1 MKKINI
7 LLILLIVIGANIKA
21 QNFNNIIKEFMDT
34 SWRAGGNLKNL
45 NIQDSYKYNKCIDL
59 GDYVYVGERD
69 SHELKQGIIIEIDE
83 KEAFAQKLLPNT
95 VEQKLY
101 TSSNIYGSN
110 GQTIVA
116 SATVNYKRK
125 VYIIE
130 RSKKGSW
137 EFKQFLKTNEKKIP
151 SEFGGAVAIEGDWI
165 IVSSQSNST
174 DENGEKL
181 NSAGAVYIFKRVEDK
196 WEQYQKITAKER
208 VKGGNF
214 GLTVDIKNETIIVG
228 SRIQG
233 VIYVFKMDENK
244 KWIQTQELTKP
255 INEGASYTGIIKFIN
270 NEIVMLTNGTFKN
283 SGGIYIFKKMA
294 NDKWGE
300 SQYIQPTDLG
310 DIDCFGGVQKYQVR
324 HISSEKILVT
334 ANDDFM
340 FVGVPQQNGEK
351 QNSGAVYVFK
361 KKSDG
366 TWYKIKK
373 IKHENPQFNQHFGK
387 ELLVKNNLLF
397 IGYNPY
403 GEASAIRIIKF
414 RE

>member
-21 QNFNNIIKEFMDT
+21 QNFNNIIKEFNDT
-34 SWRAGGNLKNL
+34 CWRSGGNISNFNL
-45 NIQDSYKYNKCIDL
+45 QECYKYNQCVDL

-110 GQTIVA
+110 GHTIVA

-181 NSAGAVYIFKRVEDK
+181 NSAGAVYIFKRGEDK

-228 SRIQG
+228 SRIPG
-233 VIYVFKMDENK
+233 AIYVFKMDENK
-244 KWIQTQELTKP
+244 KWIQTQKLTKP
-255 INEGASYTGIIKFIN
+255 INEGATYTGIIKFIN
-270 NEIVMLTNGTFKN
+270 NQIVMLTNGTFKN
-283 SGGIYIFKKMA
+283 SGGVYIFK
-294 NDKWGE
+294 NNNGEWLE

-310 DIDCFGGVQKYQVR
+310 NFDCFGGAQKYQSR
-324 HISSEKILVT
+324 IISDKYIFVD
-334 ANDDFM
+334 ANDEYM
-340 FVGVPQQNGEK
+340 FIGCPNQYGKNYT
-351 QNSGAVYVFK
+351 GAVYIYKRKNDDTWFK
-361 KKSDG
+361 VKKLIFEEPKYSG
-366 TWYKIKK
+366 SYS
-373 IKHENPQFNQHFGK
+373 GG
-387 ELLVKNNLLF
+387 LLLKGNLLF
-397 IGYNPY
+397 VCFADKNR
-403 GEASAIRIIKF
+403 EVNMRVIKF
-414 RE
+414 QE